1 MQIYC
6 LGVDTAFNRNE
17 YQEYILGGKSGQCLG
32 PTTLPPFH
40 VPTDMKSWSFTFLE
54 PSGPIQPFPGPKR
67 DFFPFAFNILY
78 CAYSFWRSS
87 VKREMELC
95 YKFDWYWFPIWDN
108 LIHMSHFGKMRYKR
122 LLQIFETVGFISYQV
137 M

>member
-1 MQIYC
+1 
-6 LGVDTAFNRNE
+6 
-17 YQEYILGGKSGQCLG
+17 
-32 PTTLPPFH
+32 
-40 VPTDMKSWSFTFLE
+40 
-54 PSGPIQPFPGPKR
+54 
-67 DFFPFAFNILY
+67 
-78 CAYSFWRSS
+78 